1 MVDATK
7 PIRRSPRGAMLGGVC
22 AGIAAWAGWD
32 PSVVRVAYVLATAFS
47 GFLLGLAAYAALW
60 ALLPAAE

>member
-1 MVDATK
+1 
-7 PIRRSPRGAMLGGVC
+7 MLGGVC